1 LSSYIITA
9 KTTLAAS
16 PMSRLLYVIFYFVC
30 LCPCACGKLTQKSVF
45 TTVIKLLADK
55 TLTKTFQITF
65 MATPATIRKLST
77 YLSQNLCC
85 SMLVAGKYN
94 QKFFPQETY
103 YYVIRT
109 TAHEHFLPFPL
120 DKPYKSRATK
130 ATADYQGLDE
140 KYNITVFLFIFLPSR

>member
-1 LSSYIITA
+1 LSSYHHRQ

-30 LCPCACGKLTQKSVF
+30 LCPCACGKLTQKPVF

-77 YLSQNLCC
+77 YCHKTCAAQCLWPGNIT
-85 SMLVAGKYN
+85 
-94 QKFFPQETY
+94 KFFPQETY

-140 KYNITVFLFIFLPSR
+140 KYNITVFLFLFLPSR